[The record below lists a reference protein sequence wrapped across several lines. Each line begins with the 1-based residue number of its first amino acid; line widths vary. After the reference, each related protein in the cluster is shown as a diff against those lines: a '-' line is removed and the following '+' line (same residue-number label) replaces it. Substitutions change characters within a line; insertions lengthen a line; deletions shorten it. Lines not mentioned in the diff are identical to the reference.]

1 VGWLACTTQ
10 LVICRDGWDG
20 RLMLQ
25 PLRGLGGQDLVAQP
39 ARRVFQISSLGQLW
53 AQSAETWG

>member
-1 VGWLACTTQ
+1 
-10 LVICRDGWDG
+10 
-20 RLMLQ
+20 MLQ

-39 ARRVFQISSLGQLW
+39 ARRVFQISSPGQLW